1 MIKKLIKFVG
11 EYKKYAILTPIMT
24 LAEVVVD
31 MFIPTFMASL
41 VDKGVNAGDMNHIV
55 KMGWLMVLMAVLGLL
70 TGILSGRFG
79 AIAASGFAKNLR
91 YAEFKN
97 VQTFSFSNIDRF
109 STASLVTR
117 LTTDV
122 QNIMMAFMMMMRML
136 VRAPFSMI
144 IAMVF
149 CFRISARLSLIFL
162 GGVGILIVAIA
173 IIMTMALKYFRQ
185 TFPKYDDLNAS
196 IQENVT
202 GIRVVKAFVREDYEK
217 EKMKK
222 ASKAIYKLF
231 VKAEG
236 ITTFMFPIMQFVV
249 YSCIILVSWFGAQHI
264 IQDQLTTG
272 QLMSL
277 LTYCMNILMSIM
289 MVSMVF
295 VMISMST
302 AAAGRVIEVL
312 DEKSDIV
319 NSENPVFE
327 VKDGSISFED
337 VVFSYHKGSE
347 KPVLQHIN
355 LDIPSGATIGIVGG
369 TGSAKSTLVNMISRL
384 YDVDEGSVM
393 VGGVDVRDYDIET
406 LRNMVSVVLQNN
418 VLFSGS
424 ILENLRWG
432 DKDATLEQVKAACDQ
447 ACASEFIEKMPQ
459 KYDTKIEQGGANV
472 SGGQKQ
478 RLCIAR
484 ALLKHPKVLILD
496 DSTSA
501 VDTATEATIRKA
513 FAESIPDTTKI
524 IIAQRISSVQDAD
537 KIVVLDDGRVDGFD
551 THENL
556 LKNNDIYREVFE
568 SQQRGSGDFD
578 ENGGED

>member
-1 MIKKLIKFVG
+1 
-11 EYKKYAILTPIMT
+11 
-24 LAEVVVD
+24 
-31 MFIPTFMASL
+31 
-41 VDKGVNAGDMNHIV
+41 
-55 KMGWLMVLMAVLGLL
+55 
-70 TGILSGRFG
+70 
-79 AIAASGFAKNLR
+79 
-91 YAEFKN
+91 
-97 VQTFSFSNIDRF
+97 
-109 STASLVTR
+109 
-117 LTTDV
+117 
-122 QNIMMAFMMMMRML
+122 MMAFMMMMRML

-384 YDVDEGSVM
+384 YDVDEGSVK